1 MNDWM
6 TVRVILAAVLVG
18 LLAASAGAARARQP
32 LDVELAVD
40 ATGSMGPSIHRI
52 QRDATKLVTYL
63 RTHYPGA
70 RVAVVQ
76 FKDADDTPEYEVLQA
91 MTGDAK
97 LVAEAVTRIGAGG
110 GGDNPEAYNV
120 VFRNSYADK
129 SIGWRAQSRKLVVVV
144 GDAEP
149 HGAGAAAY
157 QGCLDASADPHALRT
172 RQELIG
178 MRVNGRSLLIVRQ
191 GSTATVA
198 LQCYESLAD
207 SAYQGGGARDAEGDL
222 TGAIEALVARAARV
236 SGITARPG
244 PKKPRRST
252 PTSPRPTPTPTP
264 TPTPGTGDRVA
275 PVVKALRS
283 GGYSGTTIRLLYRV
297 RDNSGRSS
305 DKISVLS
312 AGRILSQS
320 RWAPYGPATGKAYY
334 FDFPASSSMHGSYSF
349 CVQSKDP
356 SGNVSRPSCAPLFIG

>member
-1 MNDWM
+1 M
-6 TVRVILAAVLVG
+6 TVRVLIAA
-18 LLAASAGAARARQP
+18 LLAAALAGAAGAARASQP
-32 LDVELAVD
+32 LDVELAID

-52 QRDATKLVTYL
+52 QRDAATLVTYL
-63 RTHYPGA
+63 RTRYPGA

-76 FKDADDTPEYEVLQA
+76 FKDADDTPEYEVLQS
-91 MTGDAK
+91 MTSDPK
-97 LVAEAVTRIGAGG
+97 LVAQAVTRIGAGG

-178 MRVNGRSLLIVRQ
+178 MRVNGRSLLLIRQ

-198 LQCYESLAD
+198 LQCYESLAE
-207 SAYQGGGARDAEGDL
+207 SAYQGGGARDADADL
-222 TGAIEALVARAARV
+222 TGAIESMVNRAAKV
-236 SGITARPG
+236 AGITAAPA
-244 PKKPRRST
+244 PKKPQRSS
-252 PTSPRPTPTPTP
+252 PTSPRRTPTPTRP
-264 TPTPGTGDRVA
+264 RSSGDRTPPSVT
-275 PVVKALRS
+275 ALRS

-305 DKISVLS
+305 DKISVLT
-312 AGRILSQS
+312 GRRVLTQS
-320 RWAPYGPATGKAYY
+320 GWAPFGPATGKAYY

-356 SGNVSRPSCAPLFIG
+356 AGNVSRPSCAPLFIG